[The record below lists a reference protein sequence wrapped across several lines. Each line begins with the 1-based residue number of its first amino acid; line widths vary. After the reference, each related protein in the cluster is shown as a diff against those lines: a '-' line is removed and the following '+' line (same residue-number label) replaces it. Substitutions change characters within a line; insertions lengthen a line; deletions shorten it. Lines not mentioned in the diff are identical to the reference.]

1 MILSCAEW
9 TSSHSRDALVRAGS
23 ARAAHSTLVAS
34 TALHSNCSRNASAT
48 GGRTRTTLGAAPQ
61 APHPKRPTDA
71 HCSHQADRMEAEGR
85 NDVAAILRL
94 KRSASLRKESMLT
107 LAREWRYKADMWQ
120 RGSSGVPGVPR
131 RRVAPAAAGGAPRIG
146 APRSGVRRIEG
157 DGGAYQRRTQADHNA
172 AAQAAHS
179 AQALQAHLAALAAPN
194 AWLNAL
200 RGLQMMAPQQAE
212 PSANASAAAVQ
223 ALRGAISTSARRIA
237 TDTAAVWEGVAA
249 RAAAATL
256 HAGGAAPVTPTA
268 ADALNDNAQSLSV
281 ARWLRSV
288 AGAHASAL
296 DDEWRASGS
305 PQAGPALTALLRQM
319 SDYSSQLDAQLA
331 LVRAELAAPSAG
343 GADARSSWAGQLQRT
358 LDDALTWLAH
368 AKSSAAAMTGA
379 PPGGAAHAGATVAR
393 ITADFFGAAEEALLL
408 RRQWLVLSPS
418 PGAPAALGAHDGAA
432 AAAAV
437 MAAVMATAGVMP
449 PQQVSQ
455 VAAYPQPPP
464 VPEPMVQ
471 PPSSAAAVPMAA

>member
-1 MILSCAEW
+1 
-9 TSSHSRDALVRAGS
+9 
-23 ARAAHSTLVAS
+23 
-34 TALHSNCSRNASAT
+34 
-48 GGRTRTTLGAAPQ
+48 
-61 APHPKRPTDA
+61 
-71 HCSHQADRMEAEGR
+71 MEAEGR

-131 RRVAPAAAGGAPRIG
+131 RRVAPAAAGGAQRIG
-146 APRSGVRRIEG
+146 APRSGVRRFDG
-157 DGGAYQRRTQADHNA
+157 DGAYQRRVQADHTA

-200 RGLQMMAPQQAE
+200 RGLQMMAPPAAE

-223 ALRGAISTSARRIA
+223 ALRGTISTSARRIA

-256 HAGGAAPVTPTA
+256 HAGGAAPATPRAT
-268 ADALNDNAQSLSV
+268 DALNDNAQSLSV

-319 SDYSSQLDAQLA
+319 ADYSSQLDAQLA
-331 LVRAELAAPSAG
+331 MVRAELAAPSAG
-343 GADARSSWAGQLQRT
+343 GADARNGWAGQLQRT

-408 RRQWLVLSPS
+408 RRQWLVLSPP

-449 PQQVSQ
+449 PQLVSQ
-455 VAAYPQPPP
+455 AYPLPPP